1 MDGKKQLKALNKDI
15 EKSIK
20 AIAKKYGL
28 VKTNYE
34 LSYPHKGLR
43 LQVEIETSLA
53 IPRDEEEKE
62 YKYVAFFRPASRKAF
77 FAIKR

>member
-28 VKTNYE
+28 VKTNDE
-34 LSYPHKGLR
+34 ILPHKGLR

-62 YKYVAFFRPASRKAF
+62 YMYVAFFRPASRKAF